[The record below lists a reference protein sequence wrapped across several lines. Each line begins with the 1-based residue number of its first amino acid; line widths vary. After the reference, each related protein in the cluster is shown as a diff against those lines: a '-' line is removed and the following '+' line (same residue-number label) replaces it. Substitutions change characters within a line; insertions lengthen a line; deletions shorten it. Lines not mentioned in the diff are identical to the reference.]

1 MSWTHVSQ
9 LAAHLSARHQ
19 PQPRDVAMVE
29 SMIADAQVKDPD
41 GLGAAFLA
49 QSITELLTPMA
60 A

>member
-1 MSWTHVSQ
+1 MSWTQVSQ

-19 PQPRDVAMVE
+19 PQPRDVAM
-29 SMIADAQVKDPD
+29 
-41 GLGAAFLA
+41 GATFLA

>member
-9 LAAHLSARHQ
+9 LAAQLADLHQ
-19 PQPRDVAMVE
+19 PKPGDVAMVE
-29 SMIADAQVKDPD
+29 SMIADAKVKDPE
-41 GLGAAFLA
+41 GVGAAFLA